1 MVRRDRRVYMASV
14 YLVLVILEGLGGC
27 WVVMPDHGVY
37 LTSVKAIWV
46 VFGGLGGRSMFML
59 ASRLFCRRFGWC

>member
-1 MVRRDRRVYMASV
+1 MVMRDRRVYMASV

-46 VFGGLGGRSMFML
+46 VFGGLEGPLDVYAR
-59 ASRLFCRRFGWC
+59 

>member
-1 MVRRDRRVYMASV
+1 MASV

-46 VFGGLGGRSMFML
+46 VFGGLGGRWMFML
-59 ASRLFCRRFGWC
+59 ASRVYLAFL